1 MDLCLI
7 GGISPRLPRME
18 ARVDWVEAVAAMEG
32 AEKGAAVGEALV
44 MAGLEMAKG
53 EVMGA
58 MGVKVRV
65 VVGRAGGG
73 AGGGATQWVPPG
85 GVASVRVT
93 AANAGAWRDGTLRLA
108 PGEYRPACNPYGDC
122 GHNSCAVLA
131 RPGLALVTDPAA

>member
-58 MGVKVRV
+58 MGVKVMV
-65 VVGRAGGG
+65 VVGWARGG
-73 AGGGATQWVPPG
+73 AGLGEMGWEVEE
-85 GVASVRVT
+85 
-93 AANAGAWRDGTLRLA
+93 AGSEAGT
-108 PGEYRPACNPYGDC
+108 GMSCKHSRPASKKSQGDVIVVDHVAWLPRC
-122 GHNSCAVLA
+122 SEHSAAHAPFLTHPPDA
-131 RPGLALVTDPAA
+131 R